1 MTHKVAYR
9 NAYVCIKTYV
19 NTVSVDE
26 EEAMNFKE
34 SWEGYIGGLEG
45 RKGKREIF
53 ELKYNVKNKRT
64 EKVLKRRNKG

>member
-1 MTHKVAYR
+1 M
-9 NAYVCIKTYV
+9 
-19 NTVSVDE
+19 NTVLVDE

>member
-1 MTHKVAYR
+1 M
-9 NAYVCIKTYV
+9 
-19 NTVSVDE
+19 NTVLVDE
-26 EEAMNFKE
+26 EKAMNFKE
-34 SWEGYIGGLEG
+34 SWEGHIGGLEG